1 MTKRKRDDR
10 LLPGGSVRLD
20 TADEAIARQR
30 RIDNAGASGLPF
42 EALIAAF
49 TGVMMLAF
57 VLIGFIAIIT
67 SMEWTPVPLP
77 AMMIMVS
84 AAIAWGIFM
93 YRTR

>member
-30 RIDNAGASGLPF
+30 RIDNAGAAGLPF

-49 TGVMMLAF
+49 IGVMMLAF
-57 VLIGFIAIIT
+57 VLIPLPAVMMLAFVLI
-67 SMEWTPVPLP
+67 PLP

-84 AAIAWGIFM
+84 AAIVWGIFM